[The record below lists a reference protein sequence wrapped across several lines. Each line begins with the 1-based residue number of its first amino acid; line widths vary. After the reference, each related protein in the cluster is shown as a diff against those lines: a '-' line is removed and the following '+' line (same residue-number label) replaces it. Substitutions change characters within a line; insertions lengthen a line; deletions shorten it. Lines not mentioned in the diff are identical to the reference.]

1 MNEENVCVGDVF
13 QIGEKGVRVEVTMPR
28 TPCYKLNLRFQVK
41 DMALRSQRERRTGW
55 WLMSVLEEG
64 EVKVGDRMVLVERK
78 YEKWMIARVQHYLH
92 SEMKNME
99 AM

>member
-13 QIGEKGVRVEVTMPR
+13 QIGEKGVRVEVTMPI

-55 WLMSVLEEG
+55 LLRVLEEG
-64 EVKVGDRMVLVERK
+64 EVKVGDRMVLVRLCL
-78 YEKWMIARVQHYLH
+78 RGG
-92 SEMKNME
+92 
-99 AM
+99 